1 MISMECRDL
10 REHIS
15 ALIDGEVPPAEARR
29 TFEHLEG
36 CAECRDLER
45 KMRVVGIG
53 VARTAGV
60 APADFR
66 EKLYARME
74 AEDLLPRRR
83 SLFVFSLRWAA
94 VPLAAAAA
102 LALFQLV
109 SPEKGK
115 DAVSPLE
122 RLPHVARRAPVTEA
136 PAPAAPVA
144 RIEKELS
151 PEEREIIAYL
161 DVLEDPSI
169 LDAPG
174 DVDEMEIFT
183 PSVRSRG

>member
-1 MISMECRDL
+1 MECRDI
-10 REHIS
+10 RENVS
-15 ALIDGEVPPAEARR
+15 AWIDGEVPPAEALGIE
-29 TFEHLEG
+29 EHLEG
-36 CAECRDLER
+36 CAECRGLER
-45 KMRVVGIG
+45 KMRAVGIG
-53 VARTAGV
+53 VARTEGV
-60 APADFR
+60 APSGFR

-102 LALFQLV
+102 LALFLLASPDAPPV
-109 SPEKGK
+109 SPR
-115 DAVSPLE
+115 AQSPSASG
-122 RLPHVARRAPVTEA
+122 RQ
-136 PAPAAPVA
+136 AAAVA

-161 DVLEDPSI
+161 DVLEDPSS

-174 DVDEMEIFT
+174 DVDEMEIFA
-183 PSVRSRG
+183 PSGRSRG